1 MKATEILSKIKTYL
15 GEDTADIV
23 ENIEQSQ
30 VVELAQAKLEN
41 GTVLEAEAFE
51 SGKEIFILTDDEKV
65 AVPVGEYQM
74 EDGQILVVEEEG
86 LIAEIKE
93 AEAKEEE
100 EVEASEEVS
109 EESLEETETELEE
122 VEAEYATKE
131 ELAEV
136 KSMLEEIK
144 AMIEKKEEM
153 SEVEEQVKEELSET
167 PATEAITHNPEPKQ
181 KVSLK
186 YAQNRKQSTFD
197 KVMSKIVNN

>member
-51 SGKEIFILTDDEKV
+51 AGKEIFILTDDEKV

-74 EDGQILVVEEEG
+74 EDGQILVVSEEG
-86 LIAEIKE
+86 LIGEIKKE
-93 AEAKEEE
+93 EAKEEE
-100 EVEASEEVS
+100 EVEASEEV
-109 EESLEETETELEE
+109 EEQLEEE
-122 VEAEYATKE
+122 VEAKYATKE

-136 KSMLEEIK
+136 KSLVEEIK

-167 PATEAITHNPEPKQ
+167 PATEAITHNPEPKKQ
-181 KVSLK
+181 VNLK
-186 YAQNRKQSTFD
+186 FAQNRKQGTID
-197 KVMSKIVNN
+197 RVMQKLINN

>member
-30 VVELAQAKLEN
+30 VVELAQAKLDN

-51 SGKEIFILTDDEKV
+51 AGNEIFILTDDEKV

-74 EDGQILVVEEEG
+74 EDGQILVVSEEG
-86 LIAEIKE
+86 IIGEIKS
-93 AEAKEEE
+93 KSQEEE

-109 EESLEETETELEE
+109 EESETELEE
-122 VEAEYATKE
+122 VDAKYATKE

-136 KSMLEEIK
+136 KSLVEEIK

-167 PATEAITHNPEPKQ
+167 PATEAITHNPEPKKQ
-181 KVSLK
+181 VNLK
-186 YAQNRKQSTFD
+186 FAQNRKQGTID
-197 KVMSKIVNN
+197 RVMQKLINN

>member
-51 SGKEIFILTDDEKV
+51 SGNEVFILTDDEKV
-65 AVPVGEYQM
+65 AVPVGEYTM
-74 EDGQILVVEEEG
+74 EDGQILVVSEEG
-86 LIAEIKE
+86 IIGEIKSE
-93 AEAKEEE
+93 SQEEGE
-100 EVEASEEVS
+100 EVEASDEV
-109 EESLEETETELEE
+109 EELEE
-122 VEAEYATKE
+122 VEAEYATKQ

-136 KSMLEEIK
+136 RSLVEEIK
-144 AMIEKKEEM
+144 QMIEKKEEM

>member
-30 VVELAQAKLEN
+30 VVELAQAKLDN

-51 SGKEIFILTDDEKV
+51 AGNEIFILTDDEKV
-65 AVPVGEYQM
+65 ALPIGEYTM
-74 EDGQILVVEEEG
+74 EDGQILVVSEEG
-86 LIAEIKE
+86 IIGEIKS
-93 AEAKEEE
+93 AEQEE

-109 EESLEETETELEE
+109 EELETEE

-136 KSMLEEIK
+136 RSLVEEIK
-144 AMIEKKEEM
+144 QMIEKKEEM

-186 YAQNRKQSTFD
+186 YAQNRKQNTFD

>member
-65 AVPVGEYQM
+65 AVPVGEYTM
-74 EDGQILVVEEEG
+74 EDGQILVVSEEG
-86 LIAEIKE
+86 IIGEIKSE
-93 AEAKEEE
+93 SQEEEE

-109 EESLEETETELEE
+109 EDTELEE

-136 KSMLEEIK
+136 RSLVEEIK
-144 AMIEKKEEM
+144 QMIEKKEEM

>member
-51 SGKEIFILTDDEKV
+51 AGNEIFILTDDEKV
-65 AVPVGEYQM
+65 ALPIGEYTM
-74 EDGQILVVEEEG
+74 EDGQILVVSEEG
-86 LIAEIKE
+86 IIGEIKSE
-93 AEAKEEE
+93 SQEEEE

-109 EESLEETETELEE
+109 EELETEE

>member
-15 GEDTADIV
+15 GEDMADIV
-23 ENIEQSQ
+23 ENVEQDQ
-30 VVELAQAKLEN
+30 EVKVELAQAKLEN

-51 SGKEIFILTDDEKV
+51 SGKEVFILTDDEKV

-74 EDGQILVVEEEG
+74 EDGQILVVKEEG
-86 LIAEIKE
+86 LIGEIKK

-100 EVEASEEVS
+100 EVEASDDQVEEQ
-109 EESLEETETELEE
+109 LEEEE
-122 VEAEYATKE
+122 VEAKYATKE

-136 KSMLEEIK
+136 KSLVEEIK

-167 PATEAITHNPEPKQ
+167 PAAEAITHNPEPKQ
-181 KVSLK
+181 KVNLK
-186 YAQNRKQSTFD
+186 FAKNRKLSTLD
-197 KVMSKIVNN
+197 KVMSKIVNS

>member
-51 SGKEIFILTDDEKV
+51 AGNEIFILTDDEKV

-74 EDGQILVVEEEG
+74 EDGQILVVSEEG
-86 LIAEIKE
+86 IIGEIKS
-93 AEAKEEE
+93 AEQEE

-109 EESLEETETELEE
+109 EELETETELEE

-136 KSMLEEIK
+136 RSLVEEIK
-144 AMIEKKEEM
+144 QMIEKKEEM

-186 YAQNRKQSTFD
+186 YSQNRKQSTFD

>member
-23 ENIEQSQ
+23 ENVEQDQ
-30 VVELAQAKLEN
+30 EVKVELAQAKLEN

-65 AVPVGEYQM
+65 AVPIGEYQM

-86 LIAEIKE
+86 LIGEIKK

-100 EVEASEEVS
+100 EVEASEEQV
-109 EESLEETETELEE
+109 EEQLEEEE
-122 VEAEYATKE
+122 VEAKYATKE

-136 KSMLEEIK
+136 KSLVEEIK

-167 PATEAITHNPEPKQ
+167 PAAEAITHNPEPQQ
-181 KVSLK
+181 KVNLK
-186 YAQNRKQSTFD
+186 FAKNRKLSTLD
-197 KVMSKIVNN
+197 KVMSKIVNS

>member
-30 VVELAQAKLEN
+30 VVELAQAKLDN

-51 SGKEIFILTDDEKV
+51 AGNEIFILTDDEKV
-65 AVPVGEYQM
+65 AVPVGEYTM

-86 LIAEIKE
+86 IIGEIKS
-93 AEAKEEE
+93 AEQEE

-109 EESLEETETELEE
+109 EETELEE

>member
-23 ENIEQSQ
+23 NDIEQTQ
-30 VVELAQAKLEN
+30 EVELAQAKLDN

-51 SGKEIFILTDDEKV
+51 SGNEVFIVSDDEKV
-65 AVPVGEYQM
+65 AVPVGEYLM
-74 EDGQILVVEEEG
+74 EDGQILVVSEEG
-86 LIAEIKE
+86 LIGEIKSE
-93 AEAKEEE
+93 EAKEEEE
-100 EVEASEEVS
+100 EVEASEEI
-109 EESLEETETELEE
+109 EE

-144 AMIEKKEEM
+144 AMIDKKEEM

-167 PATEAITHNPEPKQ
+167 PASEPITHNPEPKQ
-181 KVSLK
+181 KVNLK
-186 YAQNRKQSTFD
+186 YSQNRKQSTFD
-197 KVMSKIVNN
+197 KVMNKIINN

>member
-30 VVELAQAKLEN
+30 VVELAQAKLDN

-51 SGKEIFILTDDEKV
+51 SGNEIFILTDDEKV

-109 EESLEETETELEE
+109 EETELEE

>member
-51 SGKEIFILTDDEKV
+51 AGNEIFILTDDEKV
-65 AVPVGEYQM
+65 ALPIGEYTM
-74 EDGQILVVEEEG
+74 EDGQILVVSEEG
-86 LIAEIKE
+86 IIGEIKSE
-93 AEAKEEE
+93 SQEEEE

-109 EESLEETETELEE
+109 EELETETELEE

-136 KSMLEEIK
+136 RSLVEEIK
-144 AMIEKKEEM
+144 QMIEKKEEM

>member
-51 SGKEIFILTDDEKV
+51 AGNEIFILTDDEKV
-65 AVPVGEYQM
+65 ALPIGEYTM
-74 EDGQILVVEEEG
+74 EDGQILVVSEEG
-86 LIAEIKE
+86 IIGEIKSE
-93 AEAKEEE
+93 SQEEEE

-109 EESLEETETELEE
+109 EELETEE

-144 AMIEKKEEM
+144 A
-153 SEVEEQVKEELSET
+153 
-167 PATEAITHNPEPKQ
+167 
-181 KVSLK
+181 
-186 YAQNRKQSTFD
+186 D
-197 KVMSKIVNN
+197 D

>member
-51 SGKEIFILTDDEKV
+51 SGNEIFILTDDEKV
-65 AVPVGEYQM
+65 AVPVGEYTM
-74 EDGQILVVEEEG
+74 EDGQILVVSEEG
-86 LIAEIKE
+86 IIGEIKS
-93 AEAKEEE
+93 AEQEEE

-109 EESLEETETELEE
+109 EDTELEE

>member
-51 SGKEIFILTDDEKV
+51 SGNEIFILTDDEKV
-65 AVPVGEYQM
+65 ALPIGEYTM
-74 EDGQILVVEEEG
+74 EDGQILVVSEEG
-86 LIAEIKE
+86 IIGEIKSE
-93 AEAKEEE
+93 SQEEE
-100 EVEASEEVS
+100 EVEASEEV
-109 EESLEETETELEE
+109 EELEE

-136 KSMLEEIK
+136 RSLVEEIK
-144 AMIEKKEEM
+144 QMIEKKEEM

>member
-65 AVPVGEYQM
+65 ALPIGEYTM
-74 EDGQILVVEEEG
+74 EDGQILVVSEEG
-86 LIAEIKE
+86 IIGEIKS
-93 AEAKEEE
+93 AEQEE

-109 EESLEETETELEE
+109 EETETELEE

-136 KSMLEEIK
+136 RSLVEEIK
-144 AMIEKKEEM
+144 QMIEKKEEM

>member
-51 SGKEIFILTDDEKV
+51 AGNEIFILTDDEKV

-74 EDGQILVVEEEG
+74 EDGQILVVSEEG
-86 LIAEIKE
+86 IIGEIKS
-93 AEAKEEE
+93 AEQEEE

-109 EESLEETETELEE
+109 EELETEEE
-122 VEAEYATKE
+122 VKAEYATKE

-136 KSMLEEIK
+136 RSLVEEIK
-144 AMIEKKEEM
+144 QMIEKKEEM

-181 KVSLK
+181 KVNLK

>member
-109 EESLEETETELEE
+109 EETELEE

-136 KSMLEEIK
+136 RSLVEEIK
-144 AMIEKKEEM
+144 QMIEKKEEM

-186 YAQNRKQSTFD
+186 YAQNRKQNTFD

>member
-30 VVELAQAKLEN
+30 VVELAQTKLDN

-51 SGKEIFILTDDEKV
+51 SGNEIFILTDDEKV
-65 AVPVGEYQM
+65 AVPVGEYTM
-74 EDGQILVVEEEG
+74 EDGQILVVSEEG
-86 LIAEIKE
+86 IIGEIKS
-93 AEAKEEE
+93 AEQEE

-109 EESLEETETELEE
+109 EELETETELEE

-136 KSMLEEIK
+136 RSLVEEIK
-144 AMIEKKEEM
+144 QMIEKKEEM

>member
-23 ENIEQSQ
+23 NDIEQTQ
-30 VVELAQAKLEN
+30 EVELAQAKLDN

-51 SGKEIFILTDDEKV
+51 SGNEVFIVSDDERV
-65 AVPVGEYQM
+65 AVPVGEYLM
-74 EDGQILVVEEEG
+74 EDGQILVVSEEG
-86 LIAEIKE
+86 VIGEIKSE
-93 AEAKEEE
+93 EAKEEE
-100 EVEASEEVS
+100 EEVEATEEI
-109 EESLEETETELEE
+109 EE

-144 AMIEKKEEM
+144 AMIDKKEEM

-181 KVSLK
+181 KVNLK
-186 YAQNRKQSTFD
+186 YSQNRKQSTFD
-197 KVMSKIVNN
+197 KVMNKIINN

>member
-51 SGKEIFILTDDEKV
+51 AGNEIFILTDDEKV
-65 AVPVGEYQM
+65 AVPVGEYTM
-74 EDGQILVVEEEG
+74 EDGQILIVSEEG
-86 LIAEIKE
+86 IIGEIKSE
-93 AEAKEEE
+93 SQEEEE

-109 EESLEETETELEE
+109 EDTELEE

-136 KSMLEEIK
+136 RSLVEEIK
-144 AMIEKKEEM
+144 QMIEKKEEM

>member
-100 EVEASEEVS
+100 EAEASEEVS
-109 EESLEETETELEE
+109 EETELEE

-136 KSMLEEIK
+136 RSLVEEIK
-144 AMIEKKEEM
+144 QMIEKKEEM

>member
-23 ENIEQSQ
+23 NDIEQTQ
-30 VVELAQAKLEN
+30 EVELAQAKLDN

-51 SGKEIFILTDDEKV
+51 SGNEVFIVSDDERV
-65 AVPVGEYQM
+65 AVPVGEYLM
-74 EDGQILVVEEEG
+74 EDGQLLVVSEEG
-86 LIAEIKE
+86 LIGEIKSE
-93 AEAKEEE
+93 EAKEEE
-100 EVEASEEVS
+100 EEVEATEEI
-109 EESLEETETELEE
+109 EE

-144 AMIEKKEEM
+144 AMIDKKEEM

-167 PATEAITHNPEPKQ
+167 PASEPITHNPEPKQ
-181 KVSLK
+181 KVNLK
-186 YAQNRKQSTFD
+186 YSQNRKQSTFD
-197 KVMSKIVNN
+197 KVMNKIINN

>member
-30 VVELAQAKLEN
+30 VVELAQAKLDN

-51 SGKEIFILTDDEKV
+51 SGNEIFILTDDEKV
-65 AVPVGEYQM
+65 AVPVGEYTM
-74 EDGQILVVEEEG
+74 EDGQILVVSEEG
-86 LIAEIKE
+86 IIGEIKS
-93 AEAKEEE
+93 AEQEEE

-109 EESLEETETELEE
+109 EELETEEE
-122 VEAEYATKE
+122 VKAEYATKE

-136 KSMLEEIK
+136 RSLVEEIK
-144 AMIEKKEEM
+144 QMIEKKEEM

>member
-51 SGKEIFILTDDEKV
+51 AGNEVFILTDDEKV
-65 AVPVGEYQM
+65 AVPVGEYTM
-74 EDGQILVVEEEG
+74 EDGQILVVSEEG
-86 LIAEIKE
+86 LIGEIKS
-93 AEAKEEE
+93 AEQEE
-100 EVEASEEVS
+100 EVEASEEV
-109 EESLEETETELEE
+109 EEQLEEE
-122 VEAEYATKE
+122 VEAKYATKE

-136 KSMLEEIK
+136 KSLVEEIK

-167 PATEAITHNPEPKQ
+167 PATEEITHNPEPKKQ
-181 KVSLK
+181 VNLK
-186 YAQNRKQSTFD
+186 FAQNRKQGTID
-197 KVMSKIVNN
+197 RVMQKLINN

>member
-23 ENIEQSQ
+23 KDIEQTQ
-30 VVELAQAKLEN
+30 EVELAQAKLDN

-51 SGKEIFILTDDEKV
+51 SGNEVFIVSDDEKV
-65 AVPVGEYQM
+65 AVPVGEYLM
-74 EDGQILVVEEEG
+74 EDGQILVVSEEG
-86 LIAEIKE
+86 LIDEIKSE
-93 AEAKEEE
+93 EAKEEE
-100 EVEASEEVS
+100 EEVEATEEI
-109 EESLEETETELEE
+109 EE

-144 AMIEKKEEM
+144 AMIDKKEEM

-167 PATEAITHNPEPKQ
+167 PASEPINHNPEPKQ
-181 KVSLK
+181 KVNLK
-186 YAQNRKQSTFD
+186 YSQNRKQSTFD
-197 KVMSKIVNN
+197 KVMNKIINN